1 MSLLKSV
8 IIAIVA
14 IQPALAEDA
23 RPSTASVRELLDAT
37 QLRSLLEDQLVRMNA
52 EGRASAEQNLA
63 QLTHNERQKKIAS
76 EMVEKLVAISTSEVN
91 WDKLEPMWIEVY
103 QKSLTAQEVK
113 DLIAFYKSDLGR
125 KIVKIESSAPSENL
139 KMVQT
144 LLARA
149 DPKIRQWRGELEA
162 RLNAAK

>member
-14 IQPALAEDA
+14 IQPAFAEDA
-23 RPSTASVRELLDAT
+23 RPSTALVRELLDVT
-37 QLRSLLEDQLVRMNA
+37 QMRTLLEDQLVRMNA

-63 QLTHNERQKKIAS
+63 QLTHNEKQKKIAR

-103 QKSLTAQEVK
+103 QKSLTAQDVK

-125 KIVKIESSAPSENL
+125 KILKIESSVANENR
-139 KMVQT
+139 KMMET

-149 DPKIRQWRGELEA
+149 EPKIQQWRGELEA